1 VNRSELGL
9 SEQKYY
15 LIAVGRLVR
24 RKGFE
29 YLIESLQDLPSE
41 IQLLIIGDGP
51 LEQELRN
58 VAMRAGISD
67 RVSLLGYQTRERIWE
82 YLQVSDCYVLS
93 SLHEGLGIVVQEAM
107 CAGLPIV
114 SSDNGGQVDLIH
126 DGRNG
131 VLVRPMDPHALSSA
145 IKEIYSHPEMAAEMR
160 RNNMNDIKRCYIAD
174 NCEEYIKL
182 FHLGARSA
190 SS

>member
-1 VNRSELGL
+1 L
-9 SEQKYY
+9 SERKYY
-15 LIAVGRLVR
+15 LIAVGRLVK

-29 YLIESLQDLPSE
+29 YLIESMKHLPTE

-58 VAMRAGISD
+58 VAMRAGVSD
-67 RVSLLGYQTRERIWE
+67 RVFLLGYQTRERIWE
-82 YLQVSDCYVLS
+82 YLQVSDCFVLS

-114 SSDNGGQVDLIH
+114 SSNNGGQVDLIR

-131 VLVRPMDPHALSSA
+131 VLVRPMDSQALSAA
-145 IKEIYSHPEMAAEMR
+145 IKEIYSRPDTASEMR
-160 RNNMNDIKRCYIAD
+160 RNNLDDIKRCYISD
-174 NCEEYIKL
+174 NCEEYVKL
-182 FHLGARSA
+182 FHLGIRGA

>member
-1 VNRSELGL
+1 V
-9 SEQKYY
+9 K
-15 LIAVGRLVR
+15 

-29 YLIESLQDLPSE
+29 YLIESLQYLPAE

-58 VAMRAGISD
+58 VAIRTGGGD
-67 RVSLLGYQTRERIWE
+67 RVSFLGYQTRERIWE
-82 YLQVSDCYVLS
+82 YLQVTDCFVLS

-126 DGRNG
+126 NGRNG
-131 VLVRPMDPHALSSA
+131 VLVKPMDSQALSSA
-145 IKEIYSHPEMAAEMR
+145 IREIYSHPEMAAEMR
-160 RNNMNDIKRCYIAD
+160 RNNMNDIKRCYISD
-174 NCEEYIKL
+174 NCQEYVKL
-182 FHLGARSA
+182 FHLGTRSSA
-190 SS
+190 S